1 MVYFLLYK
9 ILDFLF
15 QGLYLA
21 LIVRVLLSWVPHDR
35 YHPIVSFLYDIT
47 DPILRPFQNIIPSW
61 KIGIDLSPILAFF
74 AIGIVRD
81 LLFRILLLLK

>member
-74 AIGIVRD
+74 AIGIFRD
-81 LLFRILLLLK
+81 LLFRILF

>member
-9 ILDFLF
+9 ILDFIF

-21 LIVRVLLSWVPHDR
+21 LIVRVLLSWIPHDR

-81 LLFRILLLLK
+81 LLFRILF

>member
-1 MVYFLLYK
+1 MVYLLLYR
-9 ILDFLF
+9 ILDFIF

-21 LIVRVLLSWVPHDR
+21 LIARVLLSWIPHDR
-35 YHPIVSFLYDIT
+35 YHPIMQFLYDVT

-74 AIGIVRD
+74 ALGIIRD
-81 LLFRILLLLK
+81 LMFRLLF

>member
-81 LLFRILLLLK
+81 LLFRILF

>member
-47 DPILRPFQNIIPSW
+47 DPILRPFQTIIPSW

-81 LLFRILLLLK
+81 LLFRILF

>member
-21 LIVRVLLSWVPHDR
+21 LIVRVLLSWLPHDR

-81 LLFRILLLLK
+81 LLFRILF